1 MSRRVQTKTR
11 TTIKIVAGLTIDVYS
26 GHIIIKARGFE
37 FPIYSKDFHKFQKA
51 LEEAIK

>member
-1 MSRRVQTKTR
+1 MSRRARLKAIVENNDKT
-11 TTIKIVAGLTIDVYS
+11 GLTIDVYS